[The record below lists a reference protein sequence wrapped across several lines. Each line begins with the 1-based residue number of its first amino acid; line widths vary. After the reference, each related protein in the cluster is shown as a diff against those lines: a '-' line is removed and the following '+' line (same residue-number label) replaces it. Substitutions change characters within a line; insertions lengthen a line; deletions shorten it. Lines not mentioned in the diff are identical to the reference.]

1 MELDNFFLAEY
12 DFQNVDH
19 RTVALEIENADKEH
33 YLGDLEYHIA
43 RINQRRE
50 DNRCNHAYI
59 AYYNDYPVGF
69 ISIFTE
75 ADSYQIS
82 YGIRPEKRGEYLGAL
97 LLQEFSEKM
106 FEVYPEIDK
115 LILVIKNPNEYS
127 KKTADLVGYT
137 QDDSIVHENSVG
149 FSQRRM

>member
-115 LILVIKNPNEYS
+115 LTLVIKNPNEYS

>member
-149 FSQRRM
+149 F